1 MVTKKELLQAIQEC
15 ESEPTTMAK
24 VSKLAD
30 FYIIYDHLF
39 GTSNYETERSTSA
52 GEPEETIRV
61 AGDSEFLRMVNGK
74 KAEKVWSVIDELVSV
89 IQVINPRLYN
99 GVIRKL
105 DE

>member
-1 MVTKKELLQAIQEC
+1 MIAEKELLQAIQEC

-24 VSKLAD
+24 ISKLAD

-39 GTSNYETERSTSA
+39 GGSKHETEYSSDTGETSEIISVS
-52 GEPEETIRV
+52 GN
-61 AGDSEFLRMVNGK
+61 SEFLRTINGK
-74 KAEKVWSVIDELVSV
+74 KSDKVWAVIDELVSV

>member
-1 MVTKKELLQAIQEC
+1 MITEKELLQAIQEC

-24 VSKLAD
+24 IAKLAD

-39 GTSNYETERSTSA
+39 GASNYETEHISDT
-52 GEPEETIRV
+52 GERNETIYV
-61 AGDSEFLRMVNGK
+61 SGDSEFLRTINGK
-74 KAEKVWSVIDELVSV
+74 KSDKVWSVIDELVSV